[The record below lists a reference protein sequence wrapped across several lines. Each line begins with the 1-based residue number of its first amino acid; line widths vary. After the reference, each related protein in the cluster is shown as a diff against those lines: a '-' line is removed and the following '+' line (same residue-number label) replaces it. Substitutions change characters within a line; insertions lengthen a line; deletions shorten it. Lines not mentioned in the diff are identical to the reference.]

1 MKLIKNGG
9 CMNQYDH
16 SLFSVFG
23 IEAEYMIV
31 ERDSLKA
38 LPISDR
44 ILQELNDGEIT
55 NEVEFDGLAWSN
67 ELVAHVLELK
77 NYPPSKDLNGLDK
90 KFHAAIVAMN
100 QRLGKYNA
108 MLLPT
113 AMHPWFDPYTET
125 VLWPHGQKEIYSTY
139 DRIFSCKGHGWSNL
153 QSVHINLPFAN
164 EQEYAQLHAAIRVV
178 LPLIPYLCASSPFCD
193 GNQSSSADQR
203 LNCYELNQKRV
214 PEIVGKVIP
223 DPVQSFADYHKLL
236 NTIYLAIKPLDPEGV
251 LQHPWLN
258 SRGAI
263 SKLDLGAIEIRVMD
277 IQESSHMDISLAI
290 FIVEMIKFISVQTQ
304 SIKKANDY
312 PTQDLHEIYQKSKSF
327 NEFDLPRVYAEIFG
341 LNSQSINDFCKKMLI
356 KVSGSIPENYQKSIM
371 VVLEKGNLAKRL
383 VAANGLSISTY
394 QKLAKILDRNEVF

>member
-1 MKLIKNGG
+1 
-9 CMNQYDH
+9 MNQYDH

-31 ERDSLKA
+31 ERDTLKV

-44 ILQELNDGEIT
+44 ILQEINGGEIT

-77 NYPPSKDLNGLDK
+77 NYPPSVDLIGLDK
-90 KFHAAIVAMN
+90 KFHAAILAMN
-100 QRLGKYNA
+100 QRLANYNA

-113 AMHPWFDPYTET
+113 AMHPWFDPYKET

-164 EQEYAQLHAAIRVV
+164 EQEYKQLHAAIRVV
-178 LPLIPYLCASSPFCD
+178 LPLIPYLCASSPYCD
-193 GNQSSSADQR
+193 GKQSTSADQR
-203 LNCYELNQKRV
+203 LDCYELNQKRV
-214 PEIVGKVIP
+214 PEIVGIVIP
-223 DPVQSFADYHKLL
+223 DPIESFADYYKLL
-236 NTIYLAIKPLDPEGV
+236 DTIYLAIKPLDPEGV

-263 SKLDLGAIEIRVMD
+263 SKLDIGAIEIRVMD

-290 FIVEMIKFISVQTQ
+290 FIVEMIKFISAQ
-304 SIKKANDY
+304 SQNIKKANDY
-312 PTQDLHEIYQKSKSF
+312 PTKNLHEIYQNSKSF
-327 NEFDLPRVYAEIFG
+327 REFDLPPDYAEIFG
-341 LNSQSINDFCKKMLI
+341 IKAKVINDFCKKMLG
-356 KVSGSIPENYQKSIM
+356 KVSGSIPEYYQKSIM

-383 VAANGLSISTY
+383 VAANGMNISTY
-394 QKLAKILDRNEVF
+394 QKIAKILGRNEVF